1 LRSIEKIIT
10 LPQEYSCERMALARL
25 LHGHVEIGFGAKD
38 HQNDGVGTNAPDR
51 GWNNA
56 QNAK

>member
-1 LRSIEKIIT
+1 
-10 LPQEYSCERMALARL
+10 MALAKL
-25 LHGHVEIGFGAKD
+25 LHDHVEIGFGAKD

-56 QNAK
+56 QNAE